1 MDFKLVD
8 TVVLKYSKILPSRV
22 TESYRVN
29 VQWNFKNHS
38 FQTQNSTGEEM
49 NQETV
54 SHDPKNAHLLIT
66 NDDTCNWVL

>member
-8 TVVLKYSKILPSRV
+8 TVVLKYSKIIPSRV

-29 VQWNFKNHS
+29 LQWNLRNHP
-38 FQTQNSTGEEM
+38 FQTQNSTDEEM

-54 SHDPKNAHLLIT
+54 SYDPKNAHLLIN
-66 NDDTCNWVL
+66 NDITCNWVL